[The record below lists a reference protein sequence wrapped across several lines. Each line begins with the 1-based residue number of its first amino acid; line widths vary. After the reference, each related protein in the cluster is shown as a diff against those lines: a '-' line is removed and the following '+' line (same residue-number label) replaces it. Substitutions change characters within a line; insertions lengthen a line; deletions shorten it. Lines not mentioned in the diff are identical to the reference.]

1 MNVAMLE
8 HVNITVSDP
17 EKTAAMLCELFGWHL
32 RWQGASI
39 DQGRT
44 VHVGTDTAYVAVYTN
59 PKTSAQVSSSY
70 TQCAGLNHIGVVV
83 EDLDEAEQRI
93 LGAGYKT
100 FNHADYEPGRRF
112 YFNDHDDVEYE
123 VVCYG

>member
-1 MNVAMLE
+1 MHAAMLE

-17 EKTAAMLCELFGWHL
+17 EKTAAMLCDVFGWHL
-32 RWQGASI
+32 RWQGAAI

-44 VHVGTDTAYVAVYTN
+44 VHVGTDSAYVAVYTN
-59 PKTSAQVSSSY
+59 PQTSTQPHNSY
-70 TQCAGLNHIGVVV
+70 TQCAALNHIGVVV
-83 EDLDEAEQRI
+83 EDLDETEQRI
-93 LGAGYKT
+93 LKAGYKT

-123 VVCYG
+123 VVSYG